1 MLVCVLSAMYIVRM
15 RSNGAT
21 AALEAMPA
29 IPPASS
35 LHHSASI
42 TNHTSPAEHKQ
53 MTASS
58 PWLAAL
64 CWTGAVHRGDEKED
78 MTPLEGLLGRGH
90 AEAQL
95 HALYP
100 VAGVHQRIHY
110 VGGCDLRH
118 HTSVTASSTALHPF
132 PPPQN
137 PFYMHQRLPS
147 HLTGV
152 IVGPDS
158 PLAWSLRD
166 LSVFGRSPACIGEV
180 QQRCQ
185 LVEAGLSMQHQGL
198 WQQVHE
204 PPELV
209 QADLAVVVYV
219 Q

>member
-1 MLVCVLSAMYIVRM
+1 MA
-15 RSNGAT
+15 
-21 AALEAMPA
+21 
-29 IPPASS
+29 
-35 LHHSASI
+35 
-42 TNHTSPAEHKQ
+42 
-53 MTASS
+53 
-58 PWLAAL
+58 
-64 CWTGAVHRGDEKED
+64 
-78 MTPLEGLLGRGH
+78 PLEGLFGRGH

-118 HTSVTASSTALHPF
+118 HISVAASSTALLPF
-132 PPPQN
+132 SPPQN
-137 PFYMHQRLPS
+137 AFYMHRRLPS
-147 HLTGV
+147 HLTGL

-158 PLAWSLRD
+158 PLAWIFKE

-180 QQRCQ
+180 QQHSQ
-185 LVEAGLSMQHQGL
+185 LVEAVLSVQHQGF

-204 PPELV
+204 APELV